1 MDIANEL
8 KNFAESK
15 KAEMSVN
22 VYNYLWNIVQ
32 SIEHDEETRKRNGQK
47 VAEIKEKIII

>member
-8 KNFAESK
+8 KNFAESY

-22 VYNYLWNIVQ
+22 VYNYIWNIIQ
-32 SIEHDEETRKRNGQK
+32 SIEHDEEIAEEQNGDVK
-47 VAEIKEKIII
+47 K